1 MIGKRFYLSGVNRI
15 SYIYEI
21 STSFVNGSSGKFHSS
36 SFCDDQML
44 VALERSDAKNANA
57 ILENQHTD
65 NGWNSF
71 SKVHRPYFLI
81 ILAWKS

>member
-21 STSFVNGSSGKFHSS
+21 YTSFVNGSSGKFHSS
-36 SFCDDQML
+36 IFCDDHML
-44 VALERSDAKNANA
+44 VALERSDAKSSNA

-65 NGWNSF
+65 DEWNSF
-71 SKVHRPYFLI
+71 SRIHRPYFLS
-81 ILAWKS
+81 ILAWKF